1 MAAKCSTAPTV
12 QWNWVIE
19 ALANFEQVDT
29 STLIGL
35 VKMAPAISGNLGKDA
50 REMVSI
56 RILESLFGHGNEAT
70 VDGDSSQNAKIRFD
84 ASERCEDV
92 LQQILNET
100 PEPMAK
106 LEKEKWDVRPF
117 LMHKRSTLPKC
128 MLKKLKEAILESSH
142 PLLASLKE
150 RSRVIANVSEN
161 TSPGNDGN
169 FNVQGTVKDDLAFLN
184 PRKDKN
190 KFQEKVL
197 QEVNKVGKTAG
208 ATTEH
213 TGREECEMAIEP
225 PLKGPVR
232 KKLMEHDAHAAS
244 RTLLHSCDVANAQHD
259 RQQLHCDDD
268 NLPQDTHREGHDK
281 GVSVNSMENLEFVVK
296 SKVPKNSIQPN
307 VLDGEPSGIAKNSMK
322 HDGRLETSNDSD
334 IADDENTDSE
344 RADDENTDIAAKK
357 EAFLNSQ
364 CSLNQD
370 SLAMTE
376 WSEINL
382 CMKCNEGG
390 QLLVCSSDA
399 CPLRV
404 HESCLGSAVTL
415 DENGKFFC
423 PFCAYSRAISKY
435 LEAKRKA
442 SLARKDLQAFSSF
455 TVNSRPNKSSKTQSE
470 LEINEG
476 RKMGAFGET
485 TKGNGNGDTV
495 SRANNINC
503 RSNKEDSTRADP
515 LMPIVSDDP
524 SCGEKEAGVASADN
538 SLLPEP
544 LSSCVNDDLDKGVS
558 VSNRSMKEAEEVRQ
572 NVGKGCES
580 PTRMEEH
587 QLSSQDVNDC
597 GLKSPSFNANGSDL
611 VTGERAEMQHIRTG
625 CLNQQT
631 TDLPQNPIPQPSTPK
646 QKCKEKESHRS
657 VESSCSRKL
666 RKRKVQHTSPSVP
679 SSRRKILPWTKL
691 EEETLKEGV
700 QRYSSVNS
708 KGIPWKEILDFGC
721 NVFHKGRTPIDL
733 KDKWRNVCKGSPNLK

>member
-1 MAAKCSTAPTV
+1 MAANCSTAPTI

-35 VKMAPAISGNLGKDA
+35 VKIAPAISGDLGKDA
-50 REMVSI
+50 REVVSM
-56 RILESLFGHGNEAT
+56 RILESLFVHGNEAI
-70 VDGDSSQNAKIRFD
+70 VDGDSAQSTKISFD
-84 ASERCEDV
+84 PSERCEHV

-100 PEPMAK
+100 PEPPAK
-106 LEKEKWDVRPF
+106 LEKEKWDVLPF
-117 LMHKRSTLPKC
+117 LMHKRSNLPKC

-150 RSRVIANVSEN
+150 RSRVITNVSEN
-161 TSPGNDGN
+161 TSPGIDGN
-169 FNVQGTVKDDLAFLN
+169 SNVQASVKDDLAFLN

-197 QEVNKVGKTAG
+197 QGADQVEKTAG
-208 ATTEH
+208 GTAQH
-213 TGREECEMAIEP
+213 TGREECEMVIEP
-225 PLKGPVR
+225 PLGGAAG
-232 KKLMEHDAHAAS
+232 KKMMDHDAHAAS
-244 RTLLHSCDVANAQHD
+244 EALLHSCDVANAQHD
-259 RQQLHCDDD
+259 QKQLHCNDD
-268 NLPQDTHREGHDK
+268 NLPQDTHREGHDE
-281 GVSVNSMENLEFVVK
+281 GVPVDSMENLEFVVK
-296 SKVPKNSIQPN
+296 YKVPKNSTQPN
-307 VLDGEPSGIAKNSMK
+307 ALDGEPSSIAKNFMA
-322 HDGRLETSNDSD
+322 HDGRLETS
-334 IADDENTDSE
+334 TDSE

-364 CSLNQD
+364 CTLNQD

-376 WSEINL
+376 LSEINL

-415 DENGKFFC
+415 DENGEFFC

-435 LEAKRKA
+435 LKAKRKA
-442 SLARKDLQAFSSF
+442 SLARKNLQAFSSF
-455 TVNSRPNKSSKTQSE
+455 TVNSKPNKSCIKHSE

-476 RKMGAFGET
+476 REMGAFGET
-485 TKGNGNGDTV
+485 TNGNGNGDTV
-495 SRANNINC
+495 SRADNIN
-503 RSNKEDSTRADP
+503 RMSIKEDSTRADP
-515 LMPIVSDDP
+515 LMPIVNDDP
-524 SCGEKEAGVASADN
+524 SCGEEEAVIASADN
-538 SLLPEP
+538 SVLP
-544 LSSCVNDDLDKGVS
+544 DLDKGVS
-558 VSNRSMKEAEEVRQ
+558 VADQSMTEAEEVRQ
-572 NVGKGCES
+572 NVGEGCES

-587 QLSSQDVNDC
+587 QLSPQAITDC
-597 GLKSPSFNANGSDL
+597 GLKTPSFDGNEIDL
-611 VTGERAEMQHIRTG
+611 VIGECADMQHIQTG
-625 CLNQQT
+625 CLTQQT

-657 VESSCSRKL
+657 VESSCSRRL
-666 RKRKVQHTSPSVP
+666 RKRKVQHTSSAVP
-679 SSRRKILPWTKL
+679 LSRRKILPWTKS

-700 QRYSSVNS
+700 QRYSSVNN